1 MTAKLAFVFP
11 GQGSQKIGMLADIA
25 AEYSVVEDLF
35 SRASGVLDYDLWHL
49 VQQGE
54 QDAINKTEVTQPLL
68 LTASTALWKVWSS
81 LGGDT
86 PSLLAGHSLGEW
98 SALVAAEVVDFESA
112 VKLVQLRGRYMQE
125 AVPAGKGGMAAIVG
139 LDDEVV
145 ENLCDQVAGDEYV
158 GAVNYNSPGQIVIAG
173 HKTAVERAAV
183 ACKEA
188 GAKRALPLPVSAPFH
203 TPLMAPA
210 AERLAE
216 DIEAVEFRSPKIPV
230 LHNVGV
236 EQVESP
242 QEIRRRMVQQI
253 TAPVP
258 WVKTVEKL
266 AGSGIEKAIEC
277 GPGKVLAGLNKR
289 ITDKLVTLTI
299 DNLASL
305 KAALDQGEN

>member
-125 AVPAGKGGMAAIVG
+125 AVPAGEGGMAAIVG
-139 LDDEVV
+139 LEDEVV

-216 DIEAVEFRSPKIPV
+216 DMEAVEFRSPKTPV